1 MLTTFDYVRPALAAS
16 VQPPEIVLNP
26 GNRKSTMSAESKKS
40 VELGVFLPVGNGGWI
55 TSTTSPQ
62 LPATYE
68 YNKQVALLAEELG
81 FDFALSMAK
90 WRGYGG
96 PSRHWDFTLESL
108 TTMSGLAEATS
119 RIGVW
124 GTVHTMIFH
133 PAITAKMAAV
143 IDQISNGR
151 FGLNLVAGSN
161 PADQGQMGLWR
172 DLDHS
177 GRYALA
183 EEWITVAKR
192 LWTEERVTHEG
203 RFYKLD
209 DCMSNPKP
217 SAIPPIICAGASD
230 SGFRFTIKNCTGSF
244 LLGSNRDDFVK
255 TGLRAK
261 ELAAEAGR
269 PDFKT
274 YGLFTIVPG
283 ATDKEARERV
293 DHYNAGVDVEALDNQ
308 TREYSS
314 DPSLK
319 QNTMAKR
326 FIAQGEQRNSMSP
339 AALVGSPATIAEQLA
354 YIIKNA
360 DLDGVTVIVP
370 DFIDDL
376 RTIGT
381 EVVAGLAEA
390 GVATAAFAHQH
401 GDPR

>member
-1 MLTTFDYVRPALAAS
+1 
-16 VQPPEIVLNP
+16 
-26 GNRKSTMSAESKKS
+26 MSETKRS

-68 YNKQVALLAEELG
+68 YNKEVALLAEDMG

-96 PSRHWDFTLESL
+96 PSKHWDITLESL
-108 TTMSGLAEATS
+108 TTMAGLAEATS

-124 GTVHTMIFH
+124 GTIHTMIFH
-133 PAITAKMAAV
+133 PAVVAKMVAV
-143 IDQISNGR
+143 LDQISNGR

-161 PADQGQMGLWR
+161 PVDQGQMGLWR
-172 DLDHS
+172 DLDHG

-192 LWTEERVTHEG
+192 LWTEDRVNHEG
-203 RFYKLD
+203 EFFKLE

-217 SAIPPIICAGASD
+217 RKHPPIICAGTSD

-244 LLGSNRDDFVK
+244 MLGSNRDDFVK

-261 ELAAEAGR
+261 TLAAEAGR
-269 PDFKT
+269 ADFKT

-283 ATDKEARERV
+283 ASDKQAQERV
-293 DHYNAGVDVEALDNQ
+293 DYYNSGVDIEALDNQ

-314 DPSLK
+314 DPSVK

-326 FIAQGEQRNSMSP
+326 FISQGEACNSMSP
-339 AALVGSPATIAEQLA
+339 AAVIGSPETIARKLA
-354 YIIKNA
+354 DIAINA
-360 DLDGVTVIVP
+360 ELDGITVIVP
-370 DFIDDL
+370 DFVDDL
-376 RTIGT
+376 KTIGT
-381 EVVAGLAEA
+381 TVVEGLYEA
-390 GVATAAFAHQH
+390 GVVTNAYSHQH
-401 GDPR
+401 G

>member
-1 MLTTFDYVRPALAAS
+1 MVSVLA
-16 VQPPEIVLNP
+16 
-26 GNRKSTMSAESKKS
+26 KT
-40 VELGVFLPVGNGGWI
+40 ELGVFLPVGNGGWI

-68 YNKQVALLAEELG
+68 YNKQVTLLAEEMG

-96 PSRHWDFTLESL
+96 PSQHWDVTLESL

-124 GTVHTMIFH
+124 GTIHTMIFH
-133 PAITAKMAAV
+133 PAVVAKMVAV
-143 IDQISNGR
+143 IDQISGGR

-161 PADQGQMGLWR
+161 PMDQGQMGLWR
-172 DLDHS
+172 DLDHA
-177 GRYALA
+177 GRYELA

-192 LWTEERVTHEG
+192 LWTEARVDHEG
-203 RFYKLD
+203 RFYKLT

-217 SAIPPIICAGASD
+217 ARIPPIICAGASD
-230 SGFRFTIKNCTGSF
+230 SGFRFTVKNCTGSF
-244 LLGSNRDDFVK
+244 LLGSNRDDFIK
-255 TGLRAK
+255 TALRAK
-261 ELAAEAGR
+261 EISAEMGR
-269 PDFKT
+269 EDYKT

-283 ATDKEARERV
+283 ETDGRAQERV

-326 FIAQGEQRNSMSP
+326 FIAQGESRNSMSP
-339 AALVGSPATIAEQLA
+339 AAIIGAPETIARKLA
-354 YIIKNA
+354 DIVINGK
-360 DLDGVTVIVP
+360 LDGITVIVP

-376 RTIGT
+376 KTIGT
-381 EVVAGLAEA
+381 HVVEGLRDH
-390 GVATAAFAHQH
+390 GVQTAAYQHQH
-401 GDPR
+401 G

>member
-1 MLTTFDYVRPALAAS
+1 
-16 VQPPEIVLNP
+16 
-26 GNRKSTMSAESKKS
+26 MSALRTS
-40 VELGVFLPVGNGGWI
+40 VELGVFIPVGNGGWI

-68 YNKQVALLAEELG
+68 YNKQVTLLAEELG

-96 PSRHWDFTLESL
+96 PSRHWDITLESL

-133 PAITAKMAAV
+133 PAIVAKMVAV
-143 IDQISNGR
+143 LDQISGGR

-172 DLDHS
+172 DLDHD

-192 LWTEERVTHEG
+192 LWSEDRVDHEG
-203 RFYKLD
+203 QFYKLE

-217 SAIPPIICAGASD
+217 AKAPPIICAGASD
-230 SGFRFTIKNCTGSF
+230 RGFRFTVKHCTGSF
-244 LLGSNRDDFVK
+244 LLGSNRDDFVR

-261 ELAAEAGR
+261 EIAREMGR
-269 PDFKT
+269 TDFKT

-283 ATDKEARERV
+283 ATDKEAQERV
-293 DHYNAGVDVEALDNQ
+293 DYYNSGVDVVALDNQ

-319 QNTMAKR
+319 QNTMANR
-326 FIAQGEQRNSMSP
+326 FIEQGNQRNSMSQ
-339 AALVGSPATIAEQLA
+339 AAIIGSPATIADKLA
-354 YIIKNA
+354 DIIINA
-360 DLDGVTVIVP
+360 DLDGMTVIVP

-381 EVVAGLAEA
+381 EVVAGLEAA
-390 GVATAAFAHQH
+390 GVMTAAFAHQH
-401 GDPR
+401 GGADVSG